1 MVSKRLMNEVYKANN
16 RELPYFLKKETR
28 GSPNWRFIYDEI
40 QLREVRKTANTPWWQ
55 YARNFVLIIFALA
68 TIFAAYLALH

>member
-1 MVSKRLMNEVYKANN
+1 MVLKRLMNEVFKANN

-40 QLREVRKTANTPWWQ
+40 LLREVRKTANTPWWQ
-55 YARNFVLIIFALA
+55 YAINFILILCALA
-68 TIFAAYLALH
+68 TIFAAYLAWN